1 MEIYLSPP
9 DRSKVT
15 LESMVAF
22 LADMVG
28 QDFIDAATG
37 VRHVS
42 YDHWDPGADARV
54 GDTFESPSLEEAI
67 DIIREHGVEFLSL
80 GLKADSHYEYKGYP
94 EGRGKLTT
102 IMYCLNNA
110 AAKLADHLGEQIQTD
125 YYFGP
130 TFQTGRFSNRE
141 VGDAAEV
148 CTLTLPGEGGNVP
161 FKRMDECMGVLRDA
175 MREEGPEFEELI
187 ALMSR
192 HFGEVSLSFG
202 FNEF

>member
-15 LESMVAF
+15 PESMLAF
-22 LADMVG
+22 LTDMVE

-42 YDHWDPGADARV
+42 YDHWDPDANERV
-54 GDTFESPSLEEAI
+54 GETFEEPSLDEAVAI
-67 DIIREHGVEFLSL
+67 VRKHGVEFFSL
-80 GLKADSHYEYKGYP
+80 GFRADSHYEYKGYP

-110 AAKLADHLGEQIQTD
+110 AAKVADHLGEQVQTD

-130 TFQTGRFSNRE
+130 SFQAGRFSHPGF
-141 VGDAAEV
+141 GDEAEV
-148 CTLTLPGEGGNVP
+148 CTLTLPGEGGNIP
-161 FKRMDECMGVLRDA
+161 FSRMDECMGVLREA

-187 ALMSR
+187 LLVSR